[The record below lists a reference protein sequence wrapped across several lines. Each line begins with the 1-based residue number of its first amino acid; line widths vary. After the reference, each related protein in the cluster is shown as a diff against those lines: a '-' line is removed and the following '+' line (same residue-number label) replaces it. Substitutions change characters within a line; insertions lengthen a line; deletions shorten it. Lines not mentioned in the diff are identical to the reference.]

1 MLSFQFAVN
10 KNISVLSYS
19 QFPSFIKCDCWAFT
33 LEHPVTAD
41 FQYIKKSLSRE
52 YNGNG
57 YLSIPRL
64 FLRALIRSC
73 LSFSLAS
80 FSARSCASLKEKSCF
95 TFSVKSLATAYL
107 RDLRMSVAEKLLVET
122 KLPISEIASQVGYT
136 KQGKFA
142 EAFRQQFQMNP
153 LEYRRKQ
160 KLKDISTDIY
170 GILWNKALRDRAAM
184 DSKKF
189 RLCHE
194 ICRLIVESDF

>member
-1 MLSFQFAVN
+1 MKEQKYSYSQRIGKTTFIVNVKQSESAKKPLN

-19 QFPSFIKCDCWAFT
+19 QFLSFIKFDCWAFT

-73 LSFSLAS
+73 RSFSLAS

-95 TFSVKSLATAYL
+95 TFSVKSLAT
-107 RDLRMSVAEKLLVET
+107 S
-122 KLPISEIASQVGYT
+122 
-136 KQGKFA
+136 GKCSNA
-142 EAFRQQFQMNP
+142 
-153 LEYRRKQ
+153 
-160 KLKDISTDIY
+160 
-170 GILWNKALRDRAAM
+170 
-184 DSKKF
+184 
-189 RLCHE
+189 
-194 ICRLIVESDF
+194 